1 MASSIDRLLDYQIQ
15 SRHCPGAVVHVERAG
30 KVLAHTAAG
39 LLGPDSD
46 VPMHDG
52 ALFRLASLT
61 KPIVTF
67 AALTQ
72 VDEGQLALDA
82 PVGEYLPALKDQRM
96 SSGARPHRPPT
107 VRDLMRHTAGID
119 YGWAIQ
125 DRDVRQQYLNAT
137 SLTQAPHCEASEFL
151 KALAALPLAAEPG
164 ATFHYGFATDVLGMI
179 VEQIDGKPLAQSL
192 RTRILEPLGMRETT
206 FEVAEPEQARLSSA
220 YASDLAWHA
229 SVAKFGMRQPAH
241 AFMHCGGGG
250 LVSTLADISSFARM
264 LANGGGV
271 GGGVGER
278 LLSENLFA
286 EMTCNQL
293 PEGVVG
299 PVSFTGPGFGF
310 GLGLAVRLDWG
321 PGAMPCAAG
330 ELTWSGISG
339 TAMFVDPKNKWFA
352 LYFSS
357 NMTTRM
363 MARMEFRRAA
373 AQLS

>member
-1 MASSIDRLLDYQIQ
+1 MMSSIDRLLDYHIQ

-39 LLGPDSD
+39 LLRPESD

-72 VDEGQLALDA
+72 ADEGQLALDA
-82 PVGEYLPALKDQRM
+82 PVGEYLPALNDQRM
-96 SSGARPHRPPT
+96 PSGERPHRPPT

-125 DRDVRQQYLNAT
+125 DSGVRQEYLNAT
-137 SLTQAPHCEASEFL
+137 SLTQAPHGQASDFL
-151 KALAALPLAAEPG
+151 RALAALPLAAQPG
-164 ATFHYGFATDVLGMI
+164 TMFHYGYATDILGMI
-179 VEQIDGKPLAQSL
+179 VEQIDGMPLAQSL
-192 RTRILEPLGMRETT
+192 AARLLEPLGMRETT
-206 FEVAEPEQARLSSA
+206 FEVPGQEQARLSSA
-220 YASDLAWHA
+220 YPDDVAWHA
-229 SVAKFGMRQPAH
+229 SVAKFGLRKPGH
-241 AFMHCGGGG
+241 SFMHCGGGG
-250 LVSTLADISSFARM
+250 LVSTLADYASFARM
-264 LANGGGV
+264 LANGGCV
-271 GGGVGER
+271 DGER
-278 LLSENLFA
+278 LLSENLFV
-286 EMTCNQL
+286 EMTRNQL

-299 PVSFTGPGFGF
+299 PVAFTGPGFGF

-339 TAMFVDPKNKWFA
+339 TAMFVDPKEKWFA

>member
-1 MASSIDRLLDYQIQ
+1 MSSSIDRLLDYQIQ
-15 SRHCPGAVVHVERAG
+15 SLHCPGAVVHVERAG

-39 LLGPDSD
+39 LLGPESD

-67 AALTQ
+67 AALMQ
-72 VDEGQLALDA
+72 IDKGQLALDA
-82 PVGEYLPALKDQRM
+82 PVGDYLPALKDQRM
-96 SSGARPHRPPT
+96 PSGERPHRPPT
-107 VRDLMRHTAGID
+107 VRDLMRHTAGVD

-125 DRDVRQQYLNAT
+125 DSDVRQKYLNAT
-137 SLTQAPHCEASEFL
+137 FLTQAPYCEASEFL
-151 KALAALPLAAEPG
+151 KALAALPLAAQPG
-164 ATFHYGFATDVLGMI
+164 TAFHYGFATDVLGMI
-179 VEQIDGKPLAQSL
+179 VEQIEGMPLAQCL
-192 RTRILEPLGMRETT
+192 RARILEPLGMRETT
-206 FEVAEPEQARLSSA
+206 FEVPESEQARLSSA
-220 YASDLAWHA
+220 YPDDAAWHA
-229 SVAKFGMRQPAH
+229 SVAKFGVRQPSH

-250 LVSTLADISSFARM
+250 LVSTLADVTSFARM
-264 LANGGGV
+264 LANGGCVGGV
-271 GGGVGER
+271 GGER
-278 LLSENLFA
+278 LLSENLFL

-293 PEGVVG
+293 PEGVAG
-299 PVSFTGPGFGF
+299 PVAFTGPGFGF
-310 GLGLAVRLDWG
+310 GLGLAVRLDRG
-321 PGAMPCAAG
+321 SGAMPCAAG

-339 TAMFVDPKNKWFA
+339 TTMFVDPKEKWFA